1 VRREAKYILKIIYL
15 QLLFFVLYIPISM
28 VNKTNQ
34 KGTKMNLETFENWLQ
49 TSRKGDILMYHKGF
63 LAKESDKNYEL
74 RKFAKNIRD
83 IEEKKNIIKLFQ
95 KKIALN
101 DYEYLA
107 VRI

>member
-1 VRREAKYILKIIYL
+1 MSV
-15 QLLFFVLYIPISM
+15 
-28 VNKTNQ
+28 KTNQ
-34 KGTKMNLETFENWLQ
+34 KGIKMNLETFENWLQ
-49 TSRKGDILMYHKGF
+49 TSRKGDVLLYHKGF

-95 KKIALN
+95 KKIQLN